1 MAGTAGTVA
10 PGGASGI
17 AGAQPG
23 SGGAAGAAAGTGGRG
38 GNAGSVGVGGA
49 GSNGGGAAGTGGNG
63 ATGGASSEPRSCS
76 ASGPGLTNCGKNGN
90 ESCCVSPLVAGGNFS
105 RTYTNSGSGAMG
117 TADPATVSAFR
128 LDKYEI
134 TVGRF
139 RQYVKYLNGGG
150 TPPAAGSGKHAHL
163 NGAKGLSDSGASGS
177 FEPGWDAAW
186 NTHIPSGAGSSAQWN
201 TALKC
206 NKYGTW
212 TDDAGANELLPMACL
227 NWWESYAF
235 CIWDGG
241 FLPSEA
247 EWRFAASGGDEH
259 RQYPW
264 GATAPGM
271 DSAYAIYDC
280 CYPDKQC
287 RTSGGPECT
296 GFVNAAPVG
305 FASMG
310 VGRYGQ
316 LDLVGSMFEWLVDHY
331 APFVSPCADCAY
343 FTGTSVNRVLPG
355 GGYRSAL
362 TYLVSSNRGSV
373 SYAETFRGDFAVGA
387 RCARSP

>member
-1 MAGTAGTVA
+1 MRHPNPRFAAAVALSLGVTGACGGGSSKGGQPGSGGASANGGTAVTGGAAGSAVAGGTTAMAGTAGTVA

-23 SGGAAGAAAGTGGRG
+23 SGGAAGAAGTGGRG

-76 ASGPGLTNCGKNGN
+76 ASGPGLTTCGKSGN
-90 ESCCVSPLVAGGNFS
+90 ESCCTSPLVAGGNFS

-163 NGAKGLSDSGASGS
+163 NGAKGLADSGASGS

-212 TDDAGANELLPMACL
+212 TDDAGAN
-227 NWWESYAF
+227 
-235 CIWDGG
+235 
-241 FLPSEA
+241 
-247 EWRFAASGGDEH
+247 
-259 RQYPW
+259 
-264 GATAPGM
+264 
-271 DSAYAIYDC
+271 
-280 CYPDKQC
+280 
-287 RTSGGPECT
+287 
-296 GFVNAAPVG
+296 
-305 FASMG
+305 
-310 VGRYGQ
+310 
-316 LDLVGSMFEWLVDHY
+316 
-331 APFVSPCADCAY
+331 
-343 FTGTSVNRVLPG
+343 
-355 GGYRSAL
+355 
-362 TYLVSSNRGSV
+362 
-373 SYAETFRGDFAVGA
+373 
-387 RCARSP
+387 